1 MAMIIAPVPIM
12 KALNSGRSAAK
23 AKEKTPPKIV
33 NIPTMIASIAIIV
46 TERGRFL
53 YDSLSVLYQVSNWL
67 CLLQTI

>member
-23 AKEKTPPKIV
+23 ANEKTPPKIV

-53 YDSLSVLYQVSNWL
+53 YDSLSVLYQVSIWL